1 MYDIVIVHV
10 PYTHIAVPPLAP
22 AILKGT
28 AESEGFTVKT
38 MDLGMDLYRA
48 CNYDRKYFDHIQNYF
63 ISTDSDIFSD
73 SDIEF
78 INNFI
83 NDSAYI
89 LTSIPSRYIGI
100 SIFSYFGHH
109 FTYLLSI
116 KIKEFSPNKQI
127 VLGGGGAGTTPIPV
141 LVDVANLTSIEQMLA
156 FGKFMQKRKLA
167 DHMLLGDGEEILNE
181 FLHKDNAQDKRHVV
195 NYKNTELAFANFDD
209 YDLLKYP
216 GQLNNRTVPQIPIFG
231 SKGCVRKCD
240 FCDVQAI
247 QGRFRFRLGSNIVNE
262 ILYLADKYS
271 IRDFNFTDSLVNGSL
286 SSFME
291 WVSKLA
297 EYNRNNPD
305 KKITWNGSYIC
316 RPIGEMPEKYYK
328 LIAESGCASLTTG
341 FESGSDNVLQAMVKK
356 TNSAAYR
363 YEIAKLAENDIKVMG
378 LLIIGHWAEHWEDF
392 LQTCDFIYHLV
403 PYCRNGKV
411 IGVNVGSTGLITADT
426 PADVNRDKNHLESES
441 MHIWWTKDNP
451 GLTFKERYF
460 RILLM
465 IRLCKDLKVP
475 IVENMVPYL
484 YTVVDKSY
492 EQAEKFYSTR
502 ANRQT
507 SPAESAYLNYDKFLK
522 LIIDR
527 VPEKTIQF
535 EIEFE
540 SSAVNQQPYIQI
552 IFNNAVIFDNTVSG
566 VYKFDLPSQLKN
578 NLAIRFYGKNPGD
591 TVVSDGKIIKDT
603 FVLIKSFLVN
613 GITLL
618 DDADF
623 YYKELEYTEN
633 GQTTTTKSGFWVNES
648 ILYFKF
654 NSPFFLDYAQ
664 RSDRNSEYGG
674 KIISEST
681 LTPDY
686 YEVDDQI
693 YLDKIVKTLQKLS
706 C

>member
-22 AILKGT
+22 AVLKGA

-63 ISTDSDIFSD
+63 ISTDSDMFSD

-78 INNFI
+78 INNFVD
-83 NDSAYI
+83 DSAYM

-100 SIFSYFGHH
+100 SIFSYFGHY
-109 FTYLLSI
+109 FTYLLLT
-116 KIKEFSPNKQI
+116 KIKEFSPDKQI
-127 VLGGGGAGTTPIPV
+127 VLGGGGAGTPPNPV
-141 LVDVANLTSIEQMLA
+141 LTISAKLSSIEKMLS
-156 FGKFMQKRKLA
+156 FGKFMQKRKLSN
-167 DHMLLGDGEEILNE
+167 HMLLGDGEEILIE
-181 FLHKDNAQDKRHVV
+181 FLRKNNIPNKRYVV

-209 YDLLKYP
+209 YDLFKYP

-240 FCDVQAI
+240 FCDVQSI

-262 ILYLADKYS
+262 ILYLADKYG

-297 EYNRNNPD
+297 EYNRNNHD

-341 FESGSDNVLQAMVKK
+341 FESGSDSVLRAMVKK
-356 TNSAAYR
+356 TNTAAYR

-392 LQTCDFIYHLV
+392 LQTCDFIYHMV
-403 PYCRNGKV
+403 PYCRNGKM
-411 IGVNVGSTGLITADT
+411 IGINVGSTGLITADT
-426 PADVNRDKNHLESES
+426 PADMNRDENHLESES
-441 MHIWWTKDNP
+441 MHMWWTKDNP

-460 RILLM
+460 RILLI

-475 IVENMVPYL
+475 IVENMIPYL
-484 YTVVDKSY
+484 YTVVDKSR
-492 EQAEKFYSTR
+492 EQAEKFYGTR
-502 ANRQT
+502 AHGQT
-507 SPAESAYLNYDKFLK
+507 SLAESAYLNYDKFLQ
-522 LIIDR
+522 IVVDR
-527 VPEKTIQF
+527 TPGQTIQF

-540 SSAVNQQPYIQI
+540 SSVVNQQPKIEI
-552 IFNNAVIFDNTVSG
+552 KFNDAVVFDSPVSG
-566 VYKFDLPSQLKN
+566 VYKFDLTSMAEN
-578 NLAIRFYGKNPGD
+578 NLDIRFYGKNPRD
-591 TVVSDGKIIKDT
+591 TIINDGKIIKDT
-603 FVLIKSFLVN
+603 FVLIKSFVIN
-613 GITLL
+613 GISLL

-623 YYKELEYTEN
+623 YYKELSYTEN
-633 GQTTTTKSGFWVNES
+633 GQFTTAKSGFWIDES
-648 ILYFKF
+648 VLHFTF
-654 NSPFFLDYAQ
+654 TNPFFLDYAQ
-664 RSDRNSEYGG
+664 RSNRNAEYGG

-686 YEVDDQI
+686 YEVDDQV
-693 YLDKIVKTLQKLS
+693 YLDKIIKILQSLS